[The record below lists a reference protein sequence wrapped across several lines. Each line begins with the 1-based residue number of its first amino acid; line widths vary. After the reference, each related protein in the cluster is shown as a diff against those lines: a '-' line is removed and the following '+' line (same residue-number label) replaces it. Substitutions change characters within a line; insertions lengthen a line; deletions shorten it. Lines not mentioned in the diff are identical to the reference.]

1 MYSPTPVIEI
11 HLAHDVDLDDE
22 LSPGFEIRP
31 LRSPYSPKFPSPMAY
46 TDSDADDFRPVHLL
60 PPPTSASLSP
70 VLPRSASPP
79 ADKKGLDQ
87 SRFNELLQSSRERS
101 TKFGHARKDSAELR
115 RQATLKA
122 HTAKALERRA
132 IFLNKIARPPSPSA
146 TESPATPP
154 ESPAIF
160 HFTLPSPG
168 LRSPLSIPTKKKVQ
182 PSVAFPS
189 ENTPAGGWVEEV
201 DFKARIRT
209 SSIRNGAPLPHSR
222 SHGRRASAHT
232 LPSLD
237 QITARLAK
245 ANANAT
251 TTTSSPPNDLTPE
264 PVSSIRPPLRLA
276 VHKRSPS
283 SPLVTSPAPV
293 VAADVVEPAV
303 AKAATHI
310 NRLPAFLQ
318 KRSTSPDSQLIP
330 PPTPSI
336 VISAPTSPVLEVVS
350 AKPPAPS
357 AIIVT
362 RRRYPLL
369 PSSPA
374 QPSISR
380 SASTPRLAFTR
391 SRPATPETRK
401 QKGMD
406 MVEKLRRRCSAPAE
420 LPARAKDDHPVLRMQ
435 GGF

>member
-1 MYSPTPVIEI
+1 MYSETPVIEI
-11 HLAHDVDLDDE
+11 HLAHDIDIDDE

-60 PPPTSASLSP
+60 PPPTAAALSP
-70 VLPRSASPP
+70 VLPRASSPP
-79 ADKKGLDQ
+79 ADKKGIDEG
-87 SRFNELLQSSRERS
+87 RFNELLKSSRERS
-101 TKFGHARKDSAELR
+101 ATKFGHARRDSAELR

-132 IFLNKIARPPSPSA
+132 LFLTKIAQAPSASA

-168 LRSPLSIPTKKKVQ
+168 LQSPLSIAPRRK
-182 PSVAFPS
+182 PAVAFPS
-189 ENTPAGGWVEEV
+189 ENKPVGGWVEEV
-201 DFKARIRT
+201 DFKARART
-209 SSIRNGAPLPHSR
+209 NSIRNGAPLPHSR
-222 SHGRRASAHT
+222 NHGRRASAQA

-245 ANANAT
+245 SNAT
-251 TTTSSPPNDLTPE
+251 PVAPPPNDLA
-264 PVSSIRPPLRLA
+264 PVEVINKRAPLRLV

-283 SPLVTSPAPV
+283 SPLATVPAPAV
-293 VAADVVEPAV
+293 IPVAEPAV
-303 AKAATHI
+303 AKAPTSG

-318 KRSTSPDSQLIP
+318 RRNASPEAQLAP
-330 PPTPSI
+330 PTPTTPSI
-336 VISAPTSPVLEVVS
+336 VISAPTFSVPEVPAAPIRPSPEPVVG
-350 AKPPAPS
+350 
-357 AIIVT
+357 T

-369 PSSPA
+369 PMSPA
-374 QPSISR
+374 PPSMPCSN
-380 SASTPRLAFTR
+380 SAQIRPTLTR
-391 SRPATPETRK
+391 GRPATPETRK
-401 QKGMD
+401 QRGLD
-406 MVEKLRRRCSAPAE
+406 MVEKLRRRSSAPAA
-420 LPARAKDDHPVLRMQ
+420 LPALAKDDHPVLKMK